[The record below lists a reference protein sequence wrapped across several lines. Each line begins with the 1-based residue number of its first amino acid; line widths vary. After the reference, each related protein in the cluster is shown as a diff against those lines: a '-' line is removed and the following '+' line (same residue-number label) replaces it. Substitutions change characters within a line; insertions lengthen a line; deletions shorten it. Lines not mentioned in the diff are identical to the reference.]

1 MYYNTKKTK
10 ISLYQKDIPH
20 FTQLIGKRKGKKEKF
35 GKVCYLKT
43 NVNHYVFWSLYL
55 SNAINQ
61 IHFKN
66 VFVVNKNLSKKST
79 FVNK

>member
-43 NVNHYVFWSLYL
+43 NVNHYVF
-55 SNAINQ
+55 
-61 IHFKN
+61 
-66 VFVVNKNLSKKST
+66 
-79 FVNK
+79 